1 LPDPAPARSGHVLS
15 LLFRRAQAFF

>member
-1 LPDPAPARSGHVLS
+1 LPDPAPARSSHVLS